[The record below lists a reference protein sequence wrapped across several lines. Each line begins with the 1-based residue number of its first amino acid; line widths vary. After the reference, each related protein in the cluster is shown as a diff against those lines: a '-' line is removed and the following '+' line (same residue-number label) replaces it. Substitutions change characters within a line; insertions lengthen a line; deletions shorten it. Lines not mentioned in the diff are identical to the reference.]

1 MSEGTV
7 KFQVV
12 SSSQAILYPVLAD
25 ILSFP
30 VANFPLSE
38 KNTDFRNG
46 ILYIVEE

>member
-1 MSEGTV
+1 MSDGTV
-7 KFQVV
+7 QIQVA

-25 ILSFP
+25 ILSFR
-30 VANFPLSE
+30 VAIFPLSE

>member
-1 MSEGTV
+1 MSDGTV
-7 KFQVV
+7 KFQVA
-12 SSSQAILYPVLAD
+12 SSSQANLNPVLAD

-38 KNTDFRNG
+38 KNEDFHEG